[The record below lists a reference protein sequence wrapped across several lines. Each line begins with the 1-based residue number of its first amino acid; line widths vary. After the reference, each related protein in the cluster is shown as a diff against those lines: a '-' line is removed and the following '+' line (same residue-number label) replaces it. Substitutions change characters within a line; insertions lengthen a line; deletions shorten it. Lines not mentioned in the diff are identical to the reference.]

1 SEQSSQHGHSKSR
14 GKNPKRSQSA
24 GNENEGYQRG
34 SDRIL
39 GNTSPRP
46 SICSDSDIPYISY
59 ATTRP
64 ISEDLPDRKS
74 KWIDAKPKT
83 RDKQ

>member
-1 SEQSSQHGHSKSR
+1 MGSDQSSQHGRSKNR

-24 GNENEGYQRG
+24 G
-34 SDRIL
+34 SDNSRL
-39 GNTSPRP
+39 VSSPRH

-64 ISEDLPDRKS
+64 ISDGIEE
-74 KWIDAKPKT
+74 
-83 RDKQ
+83 